1 MIRSVDDLTA
11 DNIIATAEE
20 LGVRLRRGLTID
32 HAHGTACALGVIGM
46 ALADDP
52 QALDGWD
59 ARLLIAKHGLDR
71 EANDIEYG
79 FEGYEYPVLGT
90 AHFHAVGRQIAAR
103 VEGRRSGRGYDD

>member
-1 MIRSVDDLTA
+1 MIRSVGDLTVE
-11 DNIIATAEE
+11 NIIATADE

-52 QALDGWD
+52 RSLDGLG
-59 ARLLIAKHGLDR
+59 ARRLIGQHGLIQ

-79 FEGYEYPVLGT
+79 FEGYPYHVLGT